1 MSSPLRVLAGSTA
14 LAHIKQHGL
23 KADDINVM
31 VGASGGPKWFCLFGL
46 DQYLLGDFFK
56 NRRKPLHL
64 LGSSAGAWRF
74 ACYSQQDALA
84 ASARFAKAYSE
95 VCYPKEADIRLIT
108 DISQGIID
116 DVFPDQ
122 THVHQVLSHPVMK
135 LNLIV
140 DRARGLN
147 NSRHKL
153 LQGSGLLL
161 TAGANLVNRRLLRH
175 FYQRIHFH
183 VPGELAPFHHG
194 AELPTE
200 QVLLTPDNLKQ
211 AVIASGAIPM
221 VLEPVTDIVGAGA
234 GRYFDGGITDYHFN
248 QPFTDNGLVL
258 YPHFYPELVPG
269 WFDKGLRWRRANK
282 AYLHN
287 VILLCPSHEWVAS
300 LPYGKIPDRKDFKLN
315 DLERIR
321 YWQKVLHRSQELAD
335 AFANGNYRLE
345 PLQ

>member
-23 KADDINVM
+23 HADDINVL

-46 DQYLLGDFFK
+46 DQYLLGTFFNK
-56 NRRKPLHL
+56 RTKPLHL

-74 ACYSQQDALA
+74 ACYAQQDSVA

-95 VCYPKEADIRLIT
+95 ICFPKDADIRLIT
-108 DISQGIID
+108 QISQAVID
-116 DVFPDQ
+116 DILPSAAHIQ
-122 THVHQVLSHPVMK
+122 QVLTHPVMK

-147 NSRHKL
+147 KSHNKL

-161 TAGANLVNRRLLRH
+161 TAGANLLNRRLLRH

-183 VPGELAPFHHG
+183 IATETAPFSHTTD
-194 AELPTE
+194 LPTE
-200 QVLLTPDNLKQ
+200 QVLLTQDNLK
-211 AVIASGAIPM
+211 AAIIASGAIPM
-221 VLEPVTDIVGAGA
+221 VLEPVKDIAGAGA
-234 GRYFDGGITDYHFN
+234 GQYFDGGITDYHFN
-248 QPFTDNGLVL
+248 QPFSDSGLVL
-258 YPHFYPELVPG
+258 YPHFYPELIPG

-287 VILLCPSHEWVAS
+287 VILLCPSHQWVAT
-300 LPYGKIPDRKDFKLN
+300 LPFGKIPDRKDFKLH
-315 DLERIR
+315 DHERIR
-321 YWQKVLHRSQELAD
+321 YWQKVLERSNELAE
-335 AFANGNYRLE
+335 AFAAGNYQVE
-345 PLQ
+345 PI

>member
-74 ACYSQQDALA
+74 ACYAQQDALA

-95 VCYPKEADIRLIT
+95 VSYPKEADIRLIT

-116 DVFPDQ
+116 HVFPDQ

-161 TAGANLVNRRLLRH
+161 TAGANLLNRRLLRH

-183 VPGELAPFHHG
+183 VPGVMAPFHQG

-221 VLEPVTDIVGAGA
+221 VLEPVTNIAGAGA

-258 YPHFYPELVPG
+258 YPHFYPELVPA

-282 AYLHN
+282 AY
-287 VILLCPSHEWVAS
+287 
-300 LPYGKIPDRKDFKLN
+300 
-315 DLERIR
+315 
-321 YWQKVLHRSQELAD
+321 
-335 AFANGNYRLE
+335 
-345 PLQ
+345 